1 MNVDFRHIITL
12 IIASFISF
20 AANAHWINPDSTI
33 FYVDNL
39 VIENIDKIP
48 LQLKEHYNEIFINTS
63 DFKIV
68 NKSDCF
74 AFLDRISV
82 ISINTKYAGDAFLKI
97 NNSVSQFINDEF
109 NGTQIPS
116 IKYFL
121 NDIYVIGDDVMRI
134 YKLDNHNLISFIY
147 TYDSTENCINIYI
160 STIHEE

>member
-1 MNVDFRHIITL
+1 
-12 IIASFISF
+12 
-20 AANAHWINPDSTI
+20 
-33 FYVDNL
+33 
-39 VIENIDKIP
+39 

-63 DFKIV
+63 DFEIV
-68 NKSDCF
+68 NKSDYF

>member
-12 IIASFISF
+12 IIASFSSF

-63 DFKIV
+63 DFEIV
-68 NKSDCF
+68 NKSDYF

-147 TYDSTENCINIYI
+147 IYDSTENCIKYIYK
-160 STIHEE
+160 HNL